1 MCSVLAD
8 LPPPSPSSCSL
19 LPLLSRKMLQTV
31 EESERE
37 RQSET
42 DRQKGR
48 QAGRAQTARP
58 SCQVDCCSRSSL
70 LSPPCS
76 PVLLFVCAW
85 SCLVSCLMLCAFCL
99 VSSPALCLLHVHLMF
114 VSLTKCNFRLG
125 KATNMAKTNTHR
137 HTQRCHAQCP
147 HSPSE
152 LATFV
157 RHVKPCLL
165 ISICKLSTVR

>member
-8 LPPPSPSSCSL
+8 FPPPSLCSL

-37 RQSET
+37 RDRARQT
-42 DRQKGR
+42 DRKADR

-58 SCQVDCCSRSSL
+58 SCQVDCCSL
-70 LSPPCS
+70 PSPLPPHCS

-85 SCLVSCLMLCAFCL
+85 SCLVSCLLLCALCL

-125 KATNMAKTNTHR
+125 KATNMAKTNTHT

-147 HSPSE
+147 HSPS
-152 LATFV
+152 
-157 RHVKPCLL
+157 
-165 ISICKLSTVR
+165 